1 MNLGRGRVIATRS
14 SAFSLSN
21 EDDGEVRLFVPLWKK
36 VDIRTGSLRCVVS
49 PGSALVSSHGP
60 LSRDYSESA
69 RILIASFPRQLVSG
83 ALECLSGEDHRPEN
97 FPPMFR
103 HGAQIQMVRRQLLS
117 LVRCIDDSS
126 DAIINAPRFRLAH
139 EELLL
144 LHLAQVL
151 ATSGKGTES
160 GDGPSSPLVGRA
172 IDFINAHLYTDI
184 GPMAVAQAAGCSLRN
199 LQLLFRKQHGRT
211 LTAFIRDLRLRSA
224 RELLLQG
231 RGEASVTTVA
241 LECGF
246 SHLSDFARHYRA
258 AFGEAPSQTARNA
271 RVRRSG
277 SA

>member
-14 SAFSLSN
+14 SAFSLAN

-36 VDIRTGSLRCVVS
+36 VAIRTGSLTCVVS
-49 PGSALVSSHGP
+49 PGSAFVSSHGP

-69 RILIASFPRQLVSG
+69 RILIATFPRHLVSG
-83 ALECLSGEDHRPEN
+83 ALECLSGEGHRPEN
-97 FPPMFR
+97 FPPMFQ
-103 HGAQIQMVRRQLLS
+103 HGSALEMVRRQFLS
-117 LVRCIDDSS
+117 LVRCVDESS
-126 DAIINAPRFRLAH
+126 DAIINEPRFRLAH

-151 ATSGKGTES
+151 ATSGKSTGS
-160 GDGPSSPLVGRA
+160 GDGPSSPRVGRA
-172 IDFINAHLYTDI
+172 MAFINAYLYTDI

-199 LQLLFRKQHGRT
+199 LQLLFRKEHGRT

-224 RELLLQG
+224 RELLLKG
-231 RGEASVTTVA
+231 TGEASVTTVA

-271 RVRRSG
+271 RLRRSG